1 MKFRR
6 KLFLY
11 KCIENLPFG
20 MDIYHFAQEKV
31 TKSLLLP
38 DEDFMSRF
46 DDKVLRHEIAIK
58 RYGMTEQKKSVFF
71 EFGAGWDMLAPIGF
85 SLVGGVKRYIAVDLN
100 KHLRKSIIQ
109 NTMEL
114 YRSNIDKIERVT
126 GNSVRLDKNINC
138 YPDIR
143 QNAGSWLKDNLA
155 IEYLAPC
162 DAGDTNIK
170 SESVDYVVSN
180 VSLEH
185 IPKKNIERILKEC
198 MRLLRKGGLI
208 SVTVDYSDH
217 WSHSDPSITE
227 YNFLRYS
234 EDEWHRYNPSL
245 HYQNRLRHSDYY
257 KMLQNAGF
265 QIIKEEFLQPD
276 DKAYK
281 KIKTITVSEELKK
294 YSIEDLLIT
303 RGWFVA
309 KKG

>member
-162 DAGDTNIK
+162 DAGTYPQKEYRKNFK
-170 SESVDYVVSN
+170 GVYAPVAEGRVNFGYCRLFRP
-180 VSLEH
+180 LE
-185 IPKKNIERILKEC
+185 PLRSFYNRI
-198 MRLLRKGGLI
+198 
-208 SVTVDYSDH
+208 
-217 WSHSDPSITE
+217 
-227 YNFLRYS
+227 
-234 EDEWHRYNPSL
+234 
-245 HYQNRLRHSDYY
+245 
-257 KMLQNAGF
+257 
-265 QIIKEEFLQPD
+265 
-276 DKAYK
+276 
-281 KIKTITVSEELKK
+281 
-294 YSIEDLLIT
+294 
-303 RGWFVA
+303 
-309 KKG
+309 

>member
-1 MKFRR
+1 
-6 KLFLY
+6 
-11 KCIENLPFG
+11 
-20 MDIYHFAQEKV
+20 
-31 TKSLLLP
+31 
-38 DEDFMSRF
+38 
-46 DDKVLRHEIAIK
+46 
-58 RYGMTEQKKSVFF
+58 
-71 EFGAGWDMLAPIGF
+71 
-85 SLVGGVKRYIAVDLN
+85 
-100 KHLRKSIIQ
+100 
-109 NTMEL
+109 
-114 YRSNIDKIERVT
+114 
-126 GNSVRLDKNINC
+126 
-138 YPDIR
+138 
-143 QNAGSWLKDNLA
+143 
-155 IEYLAPC
+155 
-162 DAGDTNIK
+162 
-170 SESVDYVVSN
+170 
-180 VSLEH
+180 
-185 IPKKNIERILKEC
+185 